1 MGSLINYCSNAPQNF
16 APGGNAS
23 GNSANIAL
31 QNQLIMAGKF
41 QTYCSS
47 LGL

>member
-1 MGSLINYCSNAPQNF
+1 MAYLNYCSQAPQNF

-23 GNSANIAL
+23 GNTAQIAA
-31 QNQLIMAGKF
+31 QNQLITAGKF
-41 QTYCSS
+41 QTYCAS